1 MRRFFKPSTILAI
14 VALVVAASGTA
25 VAATKLANGDKLIKK
40 GTLSGNRLRKHT
52 LTGTQ
57 INVKKLGTVP
67 KATNANHAT
76 SATSAT
82 SATTATSATNAVN
95 ASNASNAAEL
105 NGQPA
110 SSYLTTS
117 NKIGTNGIAKS
128 TGASAG
134 TNVTL
139 FKTGPFTITM
149 TCTKTATGTTLDLFG
164 SSTEAKS
171 FITGT
176 FVNNANTP
184 TKLANANVGDPTPV
198 PAGTAASADDVNIDF
213 EAPSGAQ
220 AVLIGADGVN
230 SLNTDCWANW
240 VALH

>member
-1 MRRFFKPSTILAI
+1 MRRFLKPSAVLAI
-14 VALVVAASGTA
+14 LALVVAASGTA
-25 VAATKLANGDKLIKK
+25 IAATKLTNGDKLIKK

-67 KATNANHAT
+67 KATNAKHAT
-76 SATSAT
+76 SAN
-82 SATTATSATNAVN
+82 SATTATSATNAT
-95 ASNASNAAEL
+95 NASNAAEL

-110 SSYLTTS
+110 SSYLT
-117 NKIGTNGIAKS
+117 NANRIGTNGIVKS
-128 TGASAG
+128 SGSTAG

-149 TCTKTATGTTLDLFG
+149 TCTKTATGTTLTLFG
-164 SSTEAKS
+164 SSTEASS
-171 FITGT
+171 FIDGT
-176 FVNNANTP
+176 LIPTANTP
-184 TKLANANVGDPTPV
+184 NELASTNITTATKNPEEAHN
-198 PAGTAASADDVNIDF
+198 VNIDF

-220 AVLIGADGVN
+220 AVLTGADGVN

>member
-1 MRRFFKPSTILAI
+1 MRRFFKPSTILAM

-52 LTGTQ
+52 LTGAQ

-67 KATNANHAT
+67 KAANANHAM
-76 SATSAT
+76 SAT
-82 SATTATSATNAVN
+82 SATTATSATSATNA
-95 ASNASNAAEL
+95 ATASNAAEL

-110 SSYLTTS
+110 SSYLTTA
-117 NKIGTNGIAKS
+117 NRIGTNGIAKT
-128 TGASAG
+128 TGSSGG

-139 FKTGPFTITM
+139 FKTGPFTVTM
-149 TCTKTATGTTLDLFG
+149 TCTKTASGTTLDLFG
-164 SSTEAKS
+164 SSAEPTS
-171 FITGT
+171 FIDGA
-176 FVNNANTP
+176 FVPIANTP
-184 TKLANANVGDPTPV
+184 TKLTNTNLGDTTPV
-198 PAGTAASADDVNIDF
+198 KSTTAQEADNVNIDF

-220 AVLIGADGVN
+220 AILTGADGVN
-230 SLNTDCWANW
+230 SLGTDCWANW

>member
-1 MRRFFKPSTILAI
+1 MRRFFKPSTIVAI

-82 SATTATSATNAVN
+82 SATTATSATNA
-95 ASNASNAAEL
+95 ANASNAAEL

-128 TGASAG
+128 SGSSAG

-171 FITGT
+171 FIDGT

-184 TKLANANVGDPTPV
+184 TKLAFTNLGDPTPV
-198 PAGTAASADDVNIDF
+198 PSATAAEANDVNIDF
-213 EAPSGAQ
+213 EAPSGGQ
-220 AVLIGADGVN
+220 AILVGADGVN